1 MSPMEPGRTPSI
13 STNVFDPDY
22 IISCDAGAG
31 LFDDGGY
38 PTRWPSRMYRSYLT
52 VFRKVQDG
60 TRKRLH
66 NLADADE
73 ISGFALCYLG
83 QQDNALPWVP
93 AGLPRRDEVR
103 SYPTNFAAMSK
114 EDIDRLARRGELL
127 TRHLVAYY
135 LPEL

>member
-1 MSPMEPGRTPSI
+1 MS
-13 STNVFDPDY
+13 
-22 IISCDAGAG
+22 
-31 LFDDGGY
+31 
-38 PTRWPSRMYRSYLT
+38 RSFLT
-52 VFRKVQDG
+52 VFRKVQDA

-66 NLADADE
+66 NLASAGE

-103 SYPTNFAAMSK
+103 DYPTDFAAMST
-114 EDIDRLARRGELL
+114 EDIDRLALRGDLL
-127 TRHLVAYY
+127 TRLLLAYY